1 MDNKNDVVI
10 IERPTQIQIKNF
22 EIPFRLTTEQRSMLN
37 PVEEKLHEYQERT
50 VPDIIH
56 GMHLS
61 DKDKYLLVVDH
72 FAPSEEQEAVS
83 TRKQFPDTYATYRL
97 DDAGTLMVESV
108 NADIPP
114 VHLNKN
120 EVEFNHHKNHINME
134 NSKFLKDQLTYLGFG
149 HESIINAVDD
159 AIKSGNQRFTL
170 TVRPQDETL
179 AGNKAV
185 YELNFN
191 KSSQTDMYFFN
202 NFKTSLI
209 DKSENPLR
217 AQQFHVNDMKGVTAK
232 ESINLLEG
240 RSVKT
245 VLHYNGQ
252 DANVFTK
259 LNFDETNKY
268 GNFRY
273 KTFHENYGVDVKDIL
288 GREQQRAGLQLNDD
302 TVDKLVKSLEKG
314 NLIKSDFLVA
324 GNESK
329 GYIAL
334 NPEFKNLDF
343 FDENLKKVNYKQLGQ
358 QQHNLKEE
366 ESLTVSVDTPKS
378 SVGDD
383 GKNKQQ
389 VNPDANPL
397 SDYREDDFT
406 EALIDAVRSKNINT
420 DKSEPV
426 VLAELSEKQSDK
438 LKEFY
443 QNGEGKLPSVT
454 PKQMETVP
462 KVVFGQELSNEQRRD
477 LIFGN
482 EVKLDEKTTVLVE
495 LFGKKELNVIR
506 EGNDGTK
513 DISTV
518 QKSDVKYN
526 SPTKELKPFESA
538 EEIPDRSNSISR

>member
-1 MDNKNDVVI
+1 
-10 IERPTQIQIKNF
+10 
-22 EIPFRLTTEQRSMLN
+22 EQRSMQK
-37 PVEEKLHEYQERT
+37 PVEQKLHEYQEKT

-56 GMHLS
+56 GMKLS

-72 FAPSEEQEAVS
+72 FAPSDEQDAVS

-97 DDAGTLMVESV
+97 DDIGTLIVESV
-108 NADIPP
+108 RPHIPA
-114 VHLNKN
+114 VALKKD
-120 EVEFNHHKNHINME
+120 EVEFNQYKNRISME

-170 TVRPQDETL
+170 TVRPHDETI

-191 KSSQTDMYFFN
+191 KSSQTGMYFFN

-232 ESINLLEG
+232 ESVNLLEG

-273 KTFHENYGVDVKDIL
+273 KTFHGNYGVDVKDIL
-288 GREQQRAGLQLNDD
+288 GKEEQRAGLQLNDD

-314 NLIKSDFLVA
+314 NLIKSDFLIA

-366 ESLTVSVDTPKS
+366 ESLTVSVDTPKPP
-378 SVGDD
+378 VVED

-389 VNPDANPL
+389 VNPDANPRT
-397 SDYREDDFT
+397 DYRED
-406 EALIDAVRSKNINT
+406 
-420 DKSEPV
+420 
-426 VLAELSEKQSDK
+426 
-438 LKEFY
+438 
-443 QNGEGKLPSVT
+443 
-454 PKQMETVP
+454 
-462 KVVFGQELSNEQRRD
+462 
-477 LIFGN
+477 
-482 EVKLDEKTTVLVE
+482 
-495 LFGKKELNVIR
+495 
-506 EGNDGTK
+506 
-513 DISTV
+513 
-518 QKSDVKYN
+518 
-526 SPTKELKPFESA
+526 
-538 EEIPDRSNSISR
+538 

>member
-1 MDNKNDVVI
+1 
-10 IERPTQIQIKNF
+10 
-22 EIPFRLTTEQRSMLN
+22 
-37 PVEEKLHEYQERT
+37 
-50 VPDIIH
+50 
-56 GMHLS
+56 
-61 DKDKYLLVVDH
+61 
-72 FAPSEEQEAVS
+72 
-83 TRKQFPDTYATYRL
+83 
-97 DDAGTLMVESV
+97 
-108 NADIPP
+108 
-114 VHLNKN
+114 
-120 EVEFNHHKNHINME
+120 
-134 NSKFLKDQLTYLGFG
+134 
-149 HESIINAVDD
+149 
-159 AIKSGNQRFTL
+159 
-170 TVRPQDETL
+170 
-179 AGNKAV
+179 
-185 YELNFN
+185 
-191 KSSQTDMYFFN
+191 
-202 NFKTSLI
+202 
-209 DKSENPLR
+209 
-217 AQQFHVNDMKGVTAK
+217 
-232 ESINLLEG
+232 
-240 RSVKT
+240 
-245 VLHYNGQ
+245 LHYNGQ

-443 QNGEGKLPSVT
+443 QNGAGRLPSVT
-454 PKQMETVP
+454 PKPMATVARAVLVP
-462 KVVFGQELSNEQRRD
+462 EVSIGRRRE

-482 EVKLDEKTTVLVE
+482 GVKLDEKTTALVE
-495 LFGKKELNVIR
+495 LSGKKGLNGTR
-506 EGNDGTK
+506 EGNDGTT

-518 QKSDVKYN
+518 QQPAVTYI
-526 SPTKELKPFESA
+526 SP
-538 EEIPDRSNSISR
+538 